1 MNINEC
7 YQAMGADYEEVFGRL
22 RNEKLIAKFVLKFPD
37 DPSFSQLKNSLA
49 EKNTKEAFRAA
60 HTLKGVAQNLGF
72 TPLYET
78 AAAITEVLRTG
89 NLPDGESCLE
99 GVTCNYTEPYGSE
112 KVTYDGS
119 DDHTDKLDPWFAAV
133 VDEQSGNDCH
143 YDKSDDIS
151 TCRPCQFRRTT
162 SETGE
167 YREPDKTDQKI
178 DQITDGSFFPSEKIQ
193 GQINR
198 QIGE

>member
-60 HTLKGVAQNLGF
+60 QNLGF

-89 NLPDGESCLE
+89 NLPDGESMMNA
-99 GVTCNYTEPYGSE
+99 VTKEYERTIAAI
-112 KVTYDGS
+112 VQ
-119 DDHTDKLDPWFAAV
+119 LDA
-133 VDEQSGNDCH
+133 
-143 YDKSDDIS
+143 
-151 TCRPCQFRRTT
+151 
-162 SETGE
+162 
-167 YREPDKTDQKI
+167 
-178 DQITDGSFFPSEKIQ
+178 
-193 GQINR
+193 
-198 QIGE
+198 

>member
-1 MNINEC
+1 MLLIINQEHFYLREQQVKVC
-7 YQAMGADYEEVFGRL
+7 TYARPWHLLQLPYSFLYHRSDDLCNDHFYKVCRDEWDYT
-22 RNEKLIAKFVLKFPD
+22 D
-37 DPSFSQLKNSLA
+37 C
-49 EKNTKEAFRAA
+49 
-60 HTLKGVAQNLGF
+60 
-72 TPLYET
+72 
-78 AAAITEVLRTG
+78 
-89 NLPDGESCLE
+89 ESCLE

-151 TCRPCQFRRTT
+151 TCRSCQFRRTT

-167 YREPDKTDQKI
+167 YREPNKTDQKI
-178 DQITDGSFFPSEKIQ
+178 DQITDGSFFPSEMIQ
-193 GQINR
+193 GQLSR